1 MTAPIDC
8 HFNSKQVLICG
19 FKKTSPTSKASI
31 LTALMLGIALV
42 GCGKKE
48 QNTILPSE
56 MVMPV
61 GVVSVQSTSVPISSE
76 TVAQTEG
83 AKEVE
88 IRPRVGGILL
98 KRNYSEGETVKVGQ
112 SMFLIDPVP
121 YQIALQKARASL
133 SAQQA
138 KLDQSMREENRL
150 KGLLES
156 QSISQREY
164 DNSMTDRATAKASVQ
179 LAQAQVREAEL
190 NLSYTQVTSP
200 IGGVSGRFQFSEGAL
215 VAANSSLLT
224 TVVQTSPIW
233 VRFSFSDSE
242 ISLLGGHLNASNV
255 KKISIILPDGSQ
267 YGENGKLNFASSQID
282 PKLGTLQLRAS
293 FENKDHRL
301 LPGQF
306 VRARITTGTRNG
318 VFLVPQTSVLTGD
331 QGKFVFIAEKNEDG
345 KFIANVRPIQEGG
358 WQGDNW
364 IILSGLNEGDQVI
377 ADNLIKLRPGVPVN
391 PHPFGADAS
400 VPNAV
405 PAK

>member
-1 MTAPIDC
+1 
-8 HFNSKQVLICG
+8 
-19 FKKTSPTSKASI
+19 
-31 LTALMLGIALV
+31 
-42 GCGKKE
+42 
-48 QNTILPSE
+48 
-56 MVMPV
+56 
-61 GVVSVQSTSVPISSE
+61 
-76 TVAQTEG
+76 
-83 AKEVE
+83 
-88 IRPRVGGILL
+88 
-98 KRNYSEGETVKVGQ
+98 
-112 SMFLIDPVP
+112 
-121 YQIALQKARASL
+121 
-133 SAQQA
+133 
-138 KLDQSMREENRL
+138 
-150 KGLLES
+150 
-156 QSISQREY
+156 
-164 DNSMTDRATAKASVQ
+164 MTDRATAKASVQ

-267 YGENGKLNFASSQID
+267 YSENGKLNFASSQID

-377 ADNLIKLRPGVPVN
+377 ADNLIKLRPGVTVN

>member
-121 YQIALQKARASL
+121 YQIALQQARASL

-138 KLDQSMREENRL
+138 RLDQSMREENRL

-242 ISLLGGHLNASNV
+242 ISLFGGHLNASNV

-267 YGENGKLNFASSQID
+267 YSENGKLNFASSQID

>member
-121 YQIALQKARASL
+121 YQIALQQARASL

-200 IGGVSGRFQFSEGAL
+200 IDGVSGRFQFSEGAL

-267 YGENGKLNFASSQID
+267 YSENGKLNFASSQID

-331 QGKFVFIAEKNEDG
+331 QGKFVFIAEKNKDG

>member
-121 YQIALQKARASL
+121 YQIALQQARASL

-138 KLDQSMREENRL
+138 RLDQSMREENRL

-306 VRARITTGTRNG
+306 VRARIKTGTRNG

-377 ADNLIKLRPGVPVN
+377 ADNLIKLRPGVTVN

>member
-121 YQIALQKARASL
+121 YQIALQQARASL

-138 KLDQSMREENRL
+138 RLDQSMREENRL

-255 KKISIILPDGSQ
+255 KKIRIILPDGSQ
-267 YGENGKLNFASSQID
+267 YSENGKLNFASSQID

>member
-121 YQIALQKARASL
+121 YQIALQQARASL

-138 KLDQSMREENRL
+138 RLDQSMREENRL

-255 KKISIILPDGSQ
+255 KKIRIILPDGSQ
-267 YGENGKLNFASSQID
+267 YSENGKLNFASSQID

-331 QGKFVFIAEKNEDG
+331 QGKFVFIAEKNKDG

>member
-121 YQIALQKARASL
+121 YQIALQQARASL

-138 KLDQSMREENRL
+138 RLDQSMREENRL

-267 YGENGKLNFASSQID
+267 YSENGKLNFASSQID

>member
-31 LTALMLGIALV
+31 LTLLMLGIALV

-48 QNTILPSE
+48 QNTILPSD

-121 YQIALQKARASL
+121 YQIALQQARASL

-138 KLDQSMREENRL
+138 RLDQSIREENRL

-164 DNSMTDRATAKASVQ
+164 DNSMTDKATAKANVQ

-233 VRFSFSDSE
+233 VRFSLSDSE

-293 FENKDHRL
+293 FANKDHRL

-331 QGKFVFIAEKNEDG
+331 QGKFVFIAEKNKDG

>member
-121 YQIALQKARASL
+121 YQIALQQARASL

-138 KLDQSMREENRL
+138 RLDQSMREENRL

-331 QGKFVFIAEKNEDG
+331 QGKFVFIAEKNKDG